1 MIPVILAE
9 ASVSIPLDVVLW
21 TAGAMVALIGSLLT
35 LIYNLIRGK
44 IKEAADKADAVDK
57 KLHTDVNGIYARIE
71 AERLERVGKHD
82 ELARRLGEDQE
93 KTREKVID
101 LNETVAGIGSVY
113 VTRNEYVQHQVLNHQ
128 QRKP

>member
-1 MIPVILAE
+1 MIPIILAD

-21 TAGAMVALIGSLLT
+21 TAGAMVTLIGALLT

-44 IKEAADKADAVDK
+44 IKESADKADAVDK
-57 KLHTDVNGIYARIE
+57 KLHADVNGIYARIE
-71 AERLERVGKHD
+71 AERLERVSKHD

-113 VTRNEYVQHQVLNHQ
+113 VTRNEFVQQQVLLS
-128 QRKP
+128 QRKT